1 AAMLV
6 ARVQQP
12 PAASGNDALRAAGVD
27 HGGVCAEQHA
37 RHRTIAGDP
46 LNCLGRDGHR
56 ERHLAGGRSDQ
67 ALQRLQGRRDLN
79 VRANASMLRN
89 RRGIEAM
96 SGKLN
101 ESVGIA
107 VFAAAVIAVA
117 VWLSERFE
125 CGSNR
130 RACRGIELAL
140 DIQRAVVSVCQA
152 KVPSLCG
159 LTLLV
164 SHAIRIR
171 SVPGVHGVVPEA
183 ADAALPGGPEKRS
196 VVKRFRAVRVC
207 YRLGMTRNDGSMRKA
222 DAAVSHGCDSFWQVG
237 ELFANVKQIGS
248 RT

>member
-1 AAMLV
+1 MRAD
-6 ARVQQP
+6 
-12 PAASGNDALRAAGVD
+12 ASV
-27 HGGVCAEQHA
+27 
-37 RHRTIAGDP
+37 
-46 LNCLGRDGHR
+46 
-56 ERHLAGGRSDQ
+56 
-67 ALQRLQGRRDLN
+67 
-79 VRANASMLRN
+79 LRN
-89 RRGIEAM
+89 RSGIEGVG
-96 SGKLN
+96 SELN
-101 ESVGIA
+101 QCVGVA
-107 VFAAAVIAVA
+107 VFAAPVIAVA
-117 VWLSERFE
+117 VRLSERFE
-125 CGSNR
+125 CGSNC

-171 SVPGVHGVVPEA
+171 SVPGVHRVVPEA

-196 VVKRFRAVRVC
+196 FVKRFSAVRVC